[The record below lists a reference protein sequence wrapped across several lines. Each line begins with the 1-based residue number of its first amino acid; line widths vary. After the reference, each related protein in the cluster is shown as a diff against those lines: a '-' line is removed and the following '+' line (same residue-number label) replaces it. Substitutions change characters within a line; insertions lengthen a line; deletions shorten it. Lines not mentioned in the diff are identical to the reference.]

1 MDSQEMTLINIPWS
15 GCLSIMPT
23 HGIRECMLLQ
33 YFYEGLLQMEREFL
47 DSTVGGS
54 FLDKSNVVANDLLE
68 KKAMNNQQFGTS
80 ASSTRLVELK
90 FVESVRRGTLLI
102 SVLKLLL
109 VEGMR
114 KSMPLVIKET
124 TSSTTQCSTSQRGE
138 YSNYDEMLKSLAVG
152 QSQLN
157 TVTQTLVVGQQAN
170 SEDIVE
176 LKTHMGQVIDFMG
189 RFSEQGKLPS
199 GVIPNPNNEQAQ
211 AIMTRS
217 GLELKERPS
226 VARKTQTAHVLEEG
240 DKMTMMNDL
249 EKDPVTSNSMFS
261 KSKKDK
267 ADEEVLEVFRNVLVN
282 LLLLECI
289 KQIPKYAKFLKEIC
303 TSKRQIREENV
314 VKMNETAPKLDL
326 KELPDHLKYVYL
338 GNDDTLL
345 VIVSSTLSKQQ
356 EARLIDV
363 L

>member
-1 MDSQEMTLINIPWS
+1 
-15 GCLSIMPT
+15 
-23 HGIRECMLLQ
+23 
-33 YFYEGLLQMEREFL
+33 MEREFL
-47 DSTVGGS
+47 DSTTGGS

-80 ASSTRLVELK
+80 ASSTRQVH
-90 FVESVRRGTLLI
+90 
-102 SVLKLLL
+102 
-109 VEGMR
+109 
-114 KSMPLVIKET
+114 ET
-124 TSSTTQCSTSQRGE
+124 NSSSSSTLEDKVDKLSKMMSHFMKTSRAQGCGICTEGHPTDQCPQVASSRGYE
-138 YSNYDEMLKSLAVG
+138 EVNALGYQGAVG
-152 QSQLN
+152 KSQLN

-217 GLELKERPS
+217 GLELKEWPS
-226 VARKTQTAHVLEEG
+226 VARKTQAAHVLEEG
-240 DKMTMMNDL
+240 DEMTMMNDL
-249 EKDPVTSNSMFS
+249 EKDPVTSNSMFA

-267 ADEEVLEVFRNVLVN
+267 TDEEVLEVFRNVLVN

-314 VKMNETAPKLDL
+314 VKMNETVPKLDL
-326 KELPDHLKYVYL
+326 KELPDNLKYVYL
-338 GNDDTLL
+338 GKDDTLL